1 MICRC
6 EPANNVFLGI
16 DRWVLG
22 LSVCTGTVGEASYF
36 GAEIGVAEEGDGL
49 ASRGDGLSL
58 ADLFGRRRNN
68 AMQSRTEDIVT
79 PAGEQV
85 SDVDD
90 NGIGNGRRGME
101 DLVMRVLYFQS
112 PNRIL
117 EEKCHGT
124 VITVSPCSGLS
135 LFVKDRSRNWRVR
148 EQAQIVTLVRDF
160 GVEIRLLEVQS
171 KCYRPHH

>member
-6 EPANNVFLGI
+6 ESANNVFLGI

-22 LSVCTGTVGEASYF
+22 WFVCTGTVGEASYF

-85 SDVDD
+85 SNVDD
-90 NGIGNGRRGME
+90 NGVGLCIVQYGSQRSATERYVQWEARRGR
-101 DLVMRVLYFQS
+101 LGYAGFVLPVPQPMF
-112 PNRIL
+112 
-117 EEKCHGT
+117 
-124 VITVSPCSGLS
+124 
-135 LFVKDRSRNWRVR
+135 
-148 EQAQIVTLVRDF
+148 
-160 GVEIRLLEVQS
+160 EI
-171 KCYRPHH
+171 